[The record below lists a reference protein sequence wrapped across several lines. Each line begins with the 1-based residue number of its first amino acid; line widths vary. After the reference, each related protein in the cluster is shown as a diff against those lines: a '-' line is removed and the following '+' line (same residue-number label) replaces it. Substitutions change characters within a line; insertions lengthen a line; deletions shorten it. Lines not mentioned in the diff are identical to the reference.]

1 MEYEK
6 LYQGFLNLFSED
18 RSILNNLAKEHDV
31 DESLGQHIMFG
42 YVVVPYIYSLLKSKD
57 ETKLRKAFA
66 YFEEMAKDSDHKVTE
81 VLEFTLLENFLTESA
96 GIANGLKPYMG
107 PETLVSASNVG
118 NYMNTY

>member
-6 LYQGFLNLFSED
+6 LYQEFLNLFPED
-18 RSILNNLAKEHDV
+18 KSILGNLAKERDV

-42 YVVVPYIYSLLKSKD
+42 YVVVPYIYSLLKNKD
-57 ETKLRKAFA
+57 EAKLRRAFA

-96 GIANGLKPYMG
+96 EIANGLKPYMG
-107 PETLVSASNVG
+107 LETVASASNVR